1 MGECQ
6 NARNE
11 EVHLL
16 VDRELGDAVQF
27 LKNKHASPS
36 DGIAYGQR
44 LLGFWG
50 KVKFPYD
57 FSDTW
62 KEKEMISPATQS
74 VLTVAFTVGEGG
86 RSNCSF

>member
-11 EVHLL
+11 EAHLL

-57 FSDTW
+57 LVIHG
-62 KEKEMISPATQS
+62 KKKK
-74 VLTVAFTVGEGG
+74 
-86 RSNCSF
+86 